1 MTLSSLWSE
10 QRNQLDGKHVWQIIT
25 FAGDGKIRDGNST
38 STEFRDFLSRIPTN
52 RLKQYLDECLSHKFD
67 DNGFVLQDIVNQ
79 IGRRLGFI
87 VSDGRYRGSQ
97 TQIGYDGLW
106 QFPDGHTVVVEVK
119 MTDTYQINLE
129 TISKYRREIINEGK
143 SSEDNSSILIVIG
156 KEDRN
161 TSDLEAQIRGSRFAW
176 NIRLISVDALA
187 RLMSLKEE
195 FEDPEIIRRISS
207 ILIPREFTKLDEII
221 NLVFSTAEDVK
232 EDDEFVDDDEE
243 EIEEKVKVAPVNFH
257 DACASRIEQHL
268 SQSILK
274 RSKST
279 YSSSDQTLH
288 ITLAISKVYKRSGY
302 DGYWFAFHPY
312 HKDFLSESQNGFVAF
327 GCGSEE
333 TLLLIPKEDFLS
345 WLDFL
350 NVTERNNKTYWHVII
365 RKENSVLELHPKK
378 GESRINLDKYLI

>member
-10 QRNQLDGKHVWQIIT
+10 QRSQLDGKHVWQIIT

-38 STEFRDFLSRIPTN
+38 SSEFRDFLSRIPSN
-52 RLKQYLDECLSHKFD
+52 RLNQYLDECLSQKFD

-79 IGRRLGFI
+79 IGRRLGFN
-87 VSDGRYRGSQ
+87 VTDGRYRGLPS
-97 TQIGYDGLW
+97 QIGYDGLW

-129 TISKYRREIINEGK
+129 TISKYRREIIKEGI

-195 FEDPEIIRRISS
+195 FEDPEIIRRIST

-232 EDDEFVDDDEE
+232 EEEEPTDQDEE
-243 EIEEKVKVAPVNFH
+243 ELEEKTRTTPVNFH
-257 DACASRIEQHL
+257 EACVTRIEKQI
-268 SQSILK
+268 SQPLLK
-274 RSKST
+274 RSRST
-279 YSSSDQTLH
+279 YSTVDQTVH
-288 ITLAISKVYKRSGY
+288 VTLAISKVYKRTGY
-302 DGYWFAFHPY
+302 DGYWFAFHPH
-312 HKDFLSESQNGFVAF
+312 HKEFLSGSKNGFIAF

-333 TLLLIPKEDFLS
+333 TLLLIPMSDFFS
-345 WLDFL
+345 WLDDL
-350 NVTERNNKTYWHVII
+350 NITEEKHRYYWHVII
-365 RKENSVLELHPKK
+365 RNEDGKLELHPKK
-378 GESRINLDKYLI
+378 GRTRINLKKYLI

>member
-1 MTLSSLWSE
+1 MSLTSLWNE
-10 QRNQLDGKHVWQIIT
+10 QREQIDSKHVMQIIS
-25 FAGDGKIRDGNST
+25 FAGDGKLLDGNST
-38 STEFRDFLSRIPTN
+38 SEEFRDFLNRIPTPS
-52 RLKQYLDECLSHKFD
+52 LLQYLDECLSEKFV

-79 IGRRLGFI
+79 IGRRLGFS
-87 VSDGRYRGSQ
+87 VTDGLYRGSSKN
-97 TQIGYDGLW
+97 IGFDGLW
-106 QFPDGHTVVVEVK
+106 QFQDGHLVIVEVK
-119 MTDTYQINLE
+119 TTDAYQINLE
-129 TISKYRREIINEGK
+129 TISGYRRDLIDEGI
-143 SSEDNSSILIVIG
+143 SSEANSSILIVLG
-156 KEDRN
+156 REDRE
-161 TSDLEAQIRGSRFAW
+161 TSNLEAQIRGSRYAW
-176 NIRLISVDALA
+176 NIRLISVDALV
-187 RLMSLKEE
+187 RLLGLKEE
-195 FEDPEIIRRISS
+195 VDDPDIIERISS

-221 NLVFSTAEDVK
+221 DLVFSTAEDVK
-232 EDDEFVDDDEE
+232 EDEELIDKDEE
-243 EIEEKVKVAPVNFH
+243 ESEEKNKVAPVSYH

-288 ITLAISKVYKRSGY
+288 ITLAISKEYKGSGY

-365 RKENSVLELHPKK
+365 RKENSELELHPKK
-378 GESRINLDKYLI
+378 GKSRINLDKYLI